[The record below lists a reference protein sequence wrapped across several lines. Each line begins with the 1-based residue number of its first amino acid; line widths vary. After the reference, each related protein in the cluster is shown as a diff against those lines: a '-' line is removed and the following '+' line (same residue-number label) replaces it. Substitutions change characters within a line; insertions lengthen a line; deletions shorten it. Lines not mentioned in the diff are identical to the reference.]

1 MAETRQSLASKNQK
15 STEYKRTQRDDP
27 KFKEKEA
34 LYQREYRVY
43 IKKKLEIQANELE
56 NAKSEVIKLRKK
68 VAKLTDIIEV
78 CI

>member
-1 MAETRQSLASKNQK
+1 MRQTRQSLDSKKTQHA
-15 STEYKRTQRDDP
+15 EYMQNKRKDP
-27 KFKEKEA
+27 DFLVRTA
-34 LYQREYRVY
+34 LYERERYAQE
-43 IKKKLEIQANELE
+43 KKRLEIQANELE